1 MTAADKSLNILLLVD
16 CLDDPADPD
25 SFFKLKYSFIREQV
39 TAVSSLHRI
48 FFPLLIPY
56 LPAALKKIYSFRGMA
71 LHFPRERNGILEGI
85 DFRTLRYWYLPR
97 YYPRTKYSALK
108 RFLAQQSERYDL
120 IHCHTVYDLGLAGLK
135 LKEKSGLPLVVTIYG
150 TDLNWLFEEGGRSA
164 SSEIAKATKK
174 ILKGADAVIAV
185 SRDLGKKVN
194 KLGVEEKRIH
204 WVPNGIDKELFFPGD
219 KIRERI
225 GLGLNENDKIILYVG
240 NLIETKGLGDLIKAL
255 EIIQTGDDPL
265 PKFKLL
271 LVGPGTGYKKTME
284 QMISEC
290 GLEERVVF
298 LGPRPHEDIPALMR
312 AADVFCL
319 PSWREGWPCSVV
331 EAMACGVPV
340 VATEVGGIPEL
351 VNDKEAGILCPAKEP
366 AGLARALQKAL
377 TRKWDSNRICAAAEP
392 YTYDKLALKI
402 DGIYRQVLKTNI
414 ENKHPD

>member
-1 MTAADKSLNILLLVD
+1 MAAVDKSLNILLLVD
-16 CLDDPADPD
+16 SLADPADPD
-25 SFFKLKYSFIREQV
+25 PFFELKNIFIRQQV

-48 FFPLLIPY
+48 FYPLLIPY
-56 LPAALKKIYSFRGMA
+56 LPAALKKIYSLRGTA
-71 LHFPRERNGILEGI
+71 LHFPRARNGVLEGI

-97 YYPRTKYSALK
+97 YYPRTKYSALQ

-135 LKEKSGLPLVVTIYG
+135 LKEKTGLPLVLTLYG

-164 SSEIAKATKK
+164 SPEIAAATKK
-174 ILKGADAVIAV
+174 VLKGADAVIGV
-185 SRDLGKKVN
+185 SRDLGEKLK
-194 KLGVEEKRIH
+194 KLGVEEDRIY
-204 WVPNGIDKELFFPGD
+204 WVPNGVDQKLYFPGNR
-219 KIRERI
+219 IRERKS
-225 GLGLNENDKIILYVG
+225 LGISEDQKIILYVG

-255 EIIQTGDDPL
+255 EIILTGDIAL

-271 LVGPGTGYKKTME
+271 LVGPGTGYKKTIE
-284 QMISEC
+284 QLVCDC
-290 GLEERVVF
+290 GLDEKVVF
-298 LGPRPHEDIPALMR
+298 MGPRPHEEIPALMR

-351 VNDKEAGILCPAKEP
+351 VNDKETGILCPAKEP
-366 AGLARALQKAL
+366 AGLARTLQEAL
-377 TRKWDSNRICAAAEP
+377 TRKWDSNHISAAAEP

-402 DGIYRQVLKTNI
+402 DGIYRQVLKTNS
-414 ENKHPD
+414 ESKHPD